1 MIDISICTDHDQM
14 QVESESV
21 SVKYTNLS
29 LLDIYEQESLLYVEN
44 FWILLIFKVFKIVEV
59 GFVIYSY
66 ISNLNPRSTFIC
78 TTI

>member
-29 LLDIYEQESLLYVEN
+29 LLDIYEQESLLYVGN

-66 ISNLNPRSTFIC
+66 ISNLNPHNTFIC